1 MNIHTDIT
9 STIGQTPLVKIN
21 KLTRNSQANVLAK
34 LEFFNPGS
42 SIKDR
47 IAMGMI
53 LAAEESGQLKP
64 GGTIVEPTS
73 GNTGIGLG
81 IVAASKNY
89 KLIITMPESMS
100 VERRKVLTHLG
111 AELVLTPADQGMK
124 GAIDRATE
132 ITRQTK
138 GAFMP
143 QQFDNLNNPQS
154 HFLTTGPEIWADT
167 DGKVDF
173 LVIGV
178 GTGGSLTGIA
188 GFLKEKN
195 PNLKVIAIEPENSA
209 VLSGGTAGG
218 HNIQGIG
225 AGFIPAIVDPT
236 LIDEVI
242 TVSDRVA
249 ITTAQALSKEEG
261 IFCGI
266 SSGAAM
272 FAALE
277 VAKRPENK
285 GKNIVT
291 IFPDSGDRYI
301 STDLFI

>member
-1 MNIHTDIT
+1 MNIHQNII

-21 KLTRNSQANVLAK
+21 TLTTNCKAAVLAK

-47 IAMGMI
+47 IAMNMI
-53 LAAEESGQLKP
+53 IRAEESGQLKP

-81 IVAASKNY
+81 IVAAAKNY

-111 AELVLTPADQGMK
+111 AELVLTPADQGMR

-143 QQFDNLNNPQS
+143 QQFDNPNNPQS
-154 HFLTTGPEIWADT
+154 HFLTTGPEIWEDT
-167 DGKVDF
+167 DGNVDL

-178 GTGGSLTGIA
+178 GTGGSLMGVA
-188 GFLKEKN
+188 GYLKGKN
-195 PNLKVIAIEPENSA
+195 PALKVIAIEPENSA
-209 VLSGGTAGG
+209 VLSGGTSGS

-225 AGFIPAIVDPT
+225 AGFVPSIVNPSI
-236 LIDEVI
+236 IDEVI
-242 TVSDRVA
+242 TINNNDA
-249 ITTAQALSKEEG
+249 IVTAQALAKQEG

-277 VAKRPENK
+277 VAKRPENS

-291 IFPDSGDRYI
+291 IFSDSGDRYI
-301 STDLFI
+301 STELFQ

>member
-1 MNIHTDIT
+1 MNIHQDIT
-9 STIGQTPLVKIN
+9 STIGKTPLVKIN
-21 KLTRNSQANVLAK
+21 KLTKSSKATILAK

-53 LAAEESGQLKP
+53 LAAEKSGALKP

-73 GNTGIGLG
+73 GNTGIGLS
-81 IVAASKNY
+81 IVAATRNY

-100 VERRKVLTHLG
+100 IERRKVLTHLG

-143 QQFDNLNNPQS
+143 QQFDNPANS
-154 HFLTTGPEIWADT
+154 ATHHETTGPEIWADT
-167 DGKVDF
+167 DGQVDV
-173 LVIGV
+173 LVVGV
-178 GTGGSLTGIA
+178 GTGGSLMGI
-188 GFLKEKN
+188 GSYLKEKN
-195 PNLKVIAIEPENSA
+195 PALKVIAIEPEASA
-209 VLSGGTAGG
+209 VLSGGSAGG
-218 HNIQGIG
+218 HQIQGIG
-225 AGFIPAIVDPT
+225 AGFIPSIVDT
-236 LIDEVI
+236 AVIDEVV
-242 TVSDRVA
+242 TVSNHDA
-249 ITTAQALSKEEG
+249 IRTAQSLAKDEG

-272 FAALE
+272 HVALE

>member
-9 STIGQTPLVKIN
+9 STIGQTPMIKIN

-188 GFLKEKN
+188 GFLKERN